1 MTPLVT
7 ATLIVE
13 VLVFMFLNVV
23 QTIALVSWITLYMQN
38 ELHLR
43 TWKNWFYTWLGTLV
57 AMFLLVFFVYYE
69 LLWASKKSSIEKN
82 RDTIISSDDEYV

>member
-43 TWKNWFYTWLGTLV
+43 TWKNWFYMWLGTLEAV
-57 AMFLLVFFVYYE
+57 FLLIFFVYYK
-69 LLWASKKSSIEKN
+69 LLWAFKKSSIEKN